1 MKINSNIKQSQKCT
15 KTNLKSRN
23 ILNENLITITIKN
36 QKAMSNSQMTRSTN
50 LSPPD
55 DARIK
60 QGCQHPR
67 GVSQAVPAAAQ
78 ERFPAFELMRAGF
91 GRPSG
96 TSVGFSTFTRTRAPS
111 GGSSAINYPY
121 PLAARRPRFWRENGR
136 KEGWGTEEVA
146 NEYNFFGIST
156 LRLLTWVGGRDLAI
170 DDDPR

>member
-1 MKINSNIKQSQKCT
+1 
-15 KTNLKSRN
+15 
-23 ILNENLITITIKN
+23 
-36 QKAMSNSQMTRSTN
+36 MSNSQMTRSTN

-60 QGCQHPR
+60 QGCQPPR

-146 NEYNFFGIST
+146 NEYNFRNFYASAAY
-156 LRLLTWVGGRDLAI
+156 VGRWPRRRIGRDLAI